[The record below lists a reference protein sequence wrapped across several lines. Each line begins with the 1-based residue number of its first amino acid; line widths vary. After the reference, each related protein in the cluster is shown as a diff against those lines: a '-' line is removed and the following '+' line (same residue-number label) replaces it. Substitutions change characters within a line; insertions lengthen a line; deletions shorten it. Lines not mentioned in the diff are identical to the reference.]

1 VKVGDLVK
9 YHRWYACK
17 DNNQL
22 KLIIGIIV
30 GVHDGLTS
38 GDKGYH
44 TVLIDGEQYSIAA
57 RELEVI
63 SESR

>member
-1 VKVGDLVK
+1 MKVGDLVK
-9 YHRWYACK
+9 YIRWYAWK
-17 DNNQL
+17 HNNQL

-57 RELEVI
+57 KELELI
-63 SESR
+63 NANR

>member
-1 VKVGDLVK
+1 MKVGDLVK

-17 DNNQL
+17 RNNQL

-30 GVHDGLTS
+30 GVHDGLTL

-44 TVLIDGEQYSIAA
+44 TVLIDGEQYSIAT

-63 SESR
+63 SASR